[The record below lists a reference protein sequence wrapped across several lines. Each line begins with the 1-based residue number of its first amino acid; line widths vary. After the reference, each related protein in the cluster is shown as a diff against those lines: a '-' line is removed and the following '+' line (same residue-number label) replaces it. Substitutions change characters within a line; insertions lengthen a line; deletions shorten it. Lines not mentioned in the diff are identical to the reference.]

1 MNLGLF
7 DQPSPDRPSQ
17 SSKVVVRPPRYR
29 WGTRI
34 LLPVLLLLFTGTL
47 LIGAAW
53 RSLFPGIAVEV
64 IPVMVKT
71 VEGEVGGES
80 VIATG
85 WLEPD
90 PYPFFASALVNGTVA
105 EVTVL
110 EGQTVKKGEVV
121 ARLIKEDA
129 QLVLNS
135 AEADLSIAQGD
146 LARAQAAVAAAEERL
161 STRIELHRAAR
172 TTDALLADSEAE
184 VSRLEPLI
192 ASQEA
197 KVAEIAD
204 ELSRKEQVV
213 ESGAV
218 SEGSVQ
224 RLRLSLAAKT
234 AELEALLA
242 QRPQLL
248 ARANRARANRDAA
261 AENLK
266 LSIDERLEVALTKA
280 DLTRAEGALDRAKAH
295 RDEALLALDRK
306 EIRAP
311 IDGIVMQRLISP
323 GSPIKVEGQIHSAHV
338 AHIYDPEHLQV
349 RVDVPLADAAAVG
362 VDQRAEIRVSALPD
376 QVFRGQVTRLVHE
389 ADLQKNTVEV
399 KVAIEKPNSL
409 LKPEMLARVRF
420 LASSVVQSSRERILV
435 PQELIETD
443 EDNGFIWIVADRVDG
458 QGYAE
463 RREITL
469 GSTRVEGWREVISG
483 LQPGDWLI
491 ADSPEDL
498 KAGEA
503 VTISGEGQR

>member
-1 MNLGLF
+1 MNRGLF
-7 DQPSPDRPSQ
+7 DQPSSDRPPQ
-17 SSKVVVRPPRYR
+17 QPKVVVRPPRYR

-34 LLPVLLLLFTGTL
+34 LLPVTLILFTGTL

-53 RSLFPGIAVEV
+53 RSFFPGVTVEV

-71 VEGEVGGES
+71 VEGKVGGEI

-85 WLEPD
+85 WLEPN
-90 PYPFFASALVNGTVA
+90 PYPYYASALVNGTVA

-110 EGQTVKKGEVV
+110 EGQRVKKGDIV
-121 ARLIKEDA
+121 ARLVNEDA
-129 QLVLNS
+129 HLVLNS
-135 AEADLSIAQGD
+135 AKADLAIAQGD
-146 LARAQAAVAAAEERL
+146 LARARAAVAAAEERL
-161 STRIELHRAAR
+161 STRIELHRNAR
-172 TTDALLADSEAE
+172 TTEALLADSEAE
-184 VSRLEPLI
+184 ISRLEPLI

-218 SEGSVQ
+218 SEGSVE
-224 RLRLSLAAKT
+224 RLRLSLASKT
-234 AELEALLA
+234 AELEALQA
-242 QRPQLL
+242 KHPQLL

-261 AENLK
+261 AEDLK
-266 LSIDERLEVALTKA
+266 LSIDERLEVALAKA
-280 DLTRAEGALDRAKAH
+280 DLTRAEGALARAETR
-295 RDEALLALDRK
+295 RDEARLALDRT

-311 IDGIVMQRLISP
+311 IDGIIMQRLISP

-338 AHIYDPEHLQV
+338 AHIYDPDHLQV

-376 QVFRGQVTRLVHE
+376 QVFSGQVTRLVHE
-389 ADLQKNTVEV
+389 ADPQKNTVEV

-420 LASSVVQSSRERILV
+420 LASSVTQSSRERILV
-435 PQELIETD
+435 PEDLIETD
-443 EDNGFIWIVADRVDG
+443 EDNGFIWIVANRVDG

-469 GSTRVEGWREVISG
+469 GSARVEGWREVISG

-491 ADSPEDL
+491 SDSPENL
-498 KAGEA
+498 KPGEA
-503 VTISGEGQR
+503 VTVAGKGQR